1 MLLSICN
8 NPDVL
13 SIFLII
19 KIIIDGIKIVVPIIL
34 IVALS
39 LKFLKV
45 VKSGDD
51 NALKD
56 AEKAAIK
63 SAIACIAVFLIPMC
77 VSTVVKLATSSDISK
92 SCFTSATSDHIESLY
107 IAKAEELL
115 ANAEFSEDYNELGQA
130 RNEIYKIKDPDKK
143 KAMIA
148 RAKAVEVK
156 INEDAEPLYVVG
168 SGVGGYQNYPYAGG
182 YFNGT
187 FNWPANGRI
196 SSPFGMRMHPTKHV
210 YKMHNGIDIA
220 VNRVSV
226 YASAPGVVS
235 NVTFSSC
242 GGNMVFVNHSIDG
255 EEYQTVYM
263 HLNKVYVK
271 ENTPVDVNT
280 VLGISGGGESYDVCT
295 TGPHLHFEI
304 RYNNTPVDPLKYL
317 PQN

>member
-1 MLLSICN
+1 MILSICN

-19 KIIIDGIKIVVPIIL
+19 KIVIQGIKIAVPIIL
-34 IVALS
+34 LVAMS
-39 LKFLKV
+39 LKFLGA
-45 VKSGDD
+45 VKNNDD
-51 NALKD
+51 KALKS
-56 AEKAAIK
+56 ASNAAIK
-63 SAIACIAVFLIPMC
+63 SAIACIAVFLVPML

-115 ANAEFSEDYNELGQA
+115 ANAEFTEDYNELGQA
-130 RNEIYKIKDPDKK
+130 RNEIYKIKDPEIKN
-143 KAMIA
+143 AMIV
-148 RAKAVEVK
+148 RANAVEAK
-156 INEDAEPLYVVG
+156 ISAESNLLYVVG

-187 FNWPANGRI
+187 FNWPVNGRI
-196 SSPFGMRMHPTKHV
+196 TSPFGMRMHPTKHV
-210 YKMHNGIDIA
+210 YKMHNGIDIS
-220 VNRVSV
+220 VKRVSV

-235 NVTFSSC
+235 DVTFSSC
-242 GGNMVFVNHSIDG
+242 GGNMVFVNHSMDG
-255 EEYQTVYM
+255 KEYQTVYM

-271 ENTPVDVNT
+271 ENAPVDVNT
-280 VLGISGGGESYDVCT
+280 VLGISGGGENYDECT